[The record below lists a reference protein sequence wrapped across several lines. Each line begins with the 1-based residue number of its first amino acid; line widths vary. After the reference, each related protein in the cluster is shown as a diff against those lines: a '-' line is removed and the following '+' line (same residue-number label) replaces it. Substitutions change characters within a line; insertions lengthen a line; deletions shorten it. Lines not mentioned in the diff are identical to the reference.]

1 MNYVNDL
8 IWTKVVNNDEKD
20 KTDDMINKKNDIQLQ
35 QICKPQV
42 YSPHSAIFTSSQSMI
57 STSSQPI
64 NKQHMNT
71 QSSNISISE
80 QTTSKKLNIQLIE
93 CHDKDNEI
101 EKEEELEKLKQITK
115 DVATIYE
122 INRMLAGILN
132 EQSENLEEIKNL
144 ADETNNQIDISNDKL
159 ANIDNQKVAYV
170 GTKLTAT
177 TIGTGIVSI
186 IAVPIIGIKFAA
198 VAAVVAAVSGTTW
211 SLTGNTT
218 Q

>member
-20 KTDDMINKKNDIQLQ
+20 KIDDMINKKDDIQLQ

-42 YSPHSAIFTSSQSMI
+42 YSPHSAISTSSQS
-57 STSSQPI
+57 I
-64 NKQHMNT
+64 NKQHVNT

>member
-42 YSPHSAIFTSSQSMI
+42 YSPHSAISTSSQS
-57 STSSQPI
+57 I
-64 NKQHMNT
+64 NKQHVNT

>member
-1 MNYVNDL
+1 
-8 IWTKVVNNDEKD
+8 
-20 KTDDMINKKNDIQLQ
+20 
-35 QICKPQV
+35 
-42 YSPHSAIFTSSQSMI
+42 
-57 STSSQPI
+57 
-64 NKQHMNT
+64 
-71 QSSNISISE
+71 
-80 QTTSKKLNIQLIE
+80 
-93 CHDKDNEI
+93 
-101 EKEEELEKLKQITK
+101 
-115 DVATIYE
+115 
-122 INRMLAGILN
+122 MLAGILN